1 MIDPHKSTFLDTSF
15 PENGLDV
22 TPDDNTDLPVL
33 PLAVRFNSAGSVRV
47 MLKNDVPLD
56 LNVLASEV
64 LPFRIKRIFA
74 TGTTATGITIFW

>member
-15 PENGLDV
+15 PENGMAV
-22 TPDDNTDLPVL
+22 TPDDDNDLPFL
-33 PLAVRFNSAGSVRV
+33 PLAVRFNTAGTVRV
-47 MLKNDVPLD
+47 MLKNDVALD
-56 LNVLASEV
+56 LDVMGSEV